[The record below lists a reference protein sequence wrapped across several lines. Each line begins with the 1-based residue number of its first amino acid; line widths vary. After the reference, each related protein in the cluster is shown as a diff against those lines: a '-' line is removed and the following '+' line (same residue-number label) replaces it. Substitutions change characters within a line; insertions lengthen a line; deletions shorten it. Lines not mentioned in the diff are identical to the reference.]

1 MPRAYVEFTHPL
13 CAECREWEERLRSRA
28 TPLITLDVRERPELA
43 RKYGISIV
51 PTVVAVAPDGTVL
64 ERLAP

>member
-1 MPRAYVEFTHPL
+1 VL
-13 CAECREWEERLRSRA
+13 Q
-28 TPLITLDVRERPELA
+28 IDVRSQPELA
-43 RKYGISIV
+43 RKYGIAIV